1 MNINVS
7 VAIQNCI
14 SDTIYIPFSSANIWL
29 LSQLNRLSKSFP
41 FRENCEKHKIPRISN
56 CHKFRMSRHNLFYSV
71 KNYLSFKIIFLSYRD
86 ESIRRWSESGIP
98 REKPPD
104 TPTSRTWLVSHV
116 TRAQSEARTHSSVR

>member
-29 LSQLNRLSKSFP
+29 LSQLNPLSKSFP
-41 FRENCEKHKIPRISN
+41 FRENCEKHKIPEFRIATN
-56 CHKFRMSRHNLFYSV
+56 FECPAIIFFIQFFV
-71 KNYLSFKIIFLSYRD
+71 SFKIIFLSYRD

-104 TPTSRTWLVSHV
+104 TPASRTWLVSHV
-116 TRAQSEARTHSSVR
+116 TRAQSEARTHSGEMIE